1 MLKTLLVHISSE
13 RSSKPAIDCAISL
26 AASLGAHLDA
36 VAIGYESVS
45 SAGLVADAGA
55 AIAVLEMEYGLAQER
70 ADAAIA
76 EFEAAAVLANIAYAS
91 RTFSA
96 GPAEAARTMGV
107 VARLY
112 DLTIVLQPE
121 YSRLCYDDYV
131 PEEVLF
137 NSGGPMLMVPYIHK
151 GPLDARIIGIT
162 WDGSRV
168 AARALRDAMPFLAAA
183 TSVIVITVNEN
194 RDVASDAGLAELA
207 VQLDRRGIAIRIER
221 LESDKS
227 NIHNA
232 ILSTA
237 ADYNIGLLVM
247 GGYGH
252 SHLKERILGGVTKGI
267 FESMT
272 VPTLM
277 SH

>member
-13 RSSKPAIDCAISL
+13 RSSKPAIDCAVSL

-36 VAIGYESVS
+36 VAIGYESVGS
-45 SAGLVADAGA
+45 VGLVADSGA
-55 AIAVLEMEYGLAQER
+55 SLALMEMEYGLAQER
-70 ADAAIA
+70 ADAAVA
-76 EFEAAAVLANIAYAS
+76 EFEAAAVRATIAHAS

-121 YSRLCYDDYV
+121 YSRRGYDDYV

-137 NSGGPMLMVPYIHK
+137 NSGGPMLMVPYIHQ
-151 GPLDARIIGIT
+151 GPLDARNIGIT

-168 AARALRDAMPFLAAA
+168 AARALRDAMPFLTAA
-183 TSVIVITVNEN
+183 TTVIVIAVNED

-207 VQLDRRGIAIRIER
+207 VQLERRGIPIRIER
-221 LESDKS
+221 LQSDKS
-227 NIHNA
+227 DIHNA
-232 ILSTA
+232 ILSAA
-237 ADYNIGLLVM
+237 ADYDIGLLVM